1 MNPGQDDRINQ
12 ASVAAIRGSAL
23 DSSVVKGVDLTLRTT
38 FVQRNGPKLA
48 LLSPLAVLL
57 LWELASQ
64 SGALDRRWFPPPSQV
79 VGQLSNERTMERLPG
94 DVIATVQRVLIGF
107 GIGSS
112 LGLVMG
118 LWLGLFR
125 TPRLIL
131 SPVFAAL
138 YPIPKLALFPLLL
151 IIFGIGDASKWA
163 AIAIG
168 AFFLVFYNTMAG
180 VLQIPPIYLDVARNA
195 GASRLQIFRT
205 VAVPAA
211 LPGIFTGLKLA
222 TGTAFVVLAAVE
234 FVGSKEGLGSFMWQ
248 SYQILQVERM
258 YLALVIFAIMGFVSI
273 TFVGWIES
281 RLAPWA
287 QRR

>member
-1 MNPGQDDRINQ
+1 MTARSLRAGT
-12 ASVAAIRGSAL
+12 VAPA
-23 DSSVVKGVDLTLRTT
+23 DPSVVDVEAAVRPTRL
-38 FVQRNGPKLA
+38 QRFGPKLA
-48 LLSPLAVLL
+48 LLSPLVVLL
-57 LWELASQ
+57 LWEITSQ
-64 SGALDRRWFPPPSQV
+64 SGLLDRRFFPPPSQV

-94 DVIATVQRVLIGF
+94 DVVATVQRVLIGF
-107 GIGSS
+107 AIGSS
-112 LGLVMG
+112 LGLLMG

-138 YPIPKLALFPLLL
+138 YPIPKIALFPLLL
-151 IIFGIGDASKWA
+151 ILFGLGDQSKWA

-168 AFFLVFYNTMAG
+168 AFFLVFYNTLAG

-195 GASRLQIFRT
+195 GASRIQVFRT

-234 FVGSKEGLGSFMWQ
+234 FVGAKVGLGSFMWQ
-248 SYQILQVERM
+248 SWQILQVDRM
-258 YLALVIFAIMGFVSI
+258 YLGLVIFAIMGFVSI
-273 TFVGWIES
+273 TLVGWIES
-281 RLAPWA
+281 RLVPWA
-287 QRR
+287 RR